1 MVVRLP
7 RPNADQDAFID
18 QVVAQR
24 QGGGNAAFF
33 TGIKAN
39 WKLRVQ
45 SYRDH
50 GGDPAVIRPM
60 TAFTG
65 YAGRFQNL
73 YLNPSEH
80 SVQRPVLQ
88 ALRLRT
94 HQFCPACGEDGT
106 PNTLDHYLPKQTY
119 PEFSITAWNLFPM
132 CDICQGEKGTKTVN
146 AANERLF
153 LHPYFDQFMDAQVL
167 ELQIGT
173 PYNAPTS
180 ISVAPHNALAAAES
194 ALVGRHL
201 DELNIAK
208 RFNHFFK
215 SEYLR
220 LLRLVRDIR
229 ADDMDVT
236 AMLGYFRRNAR
247 DKSINSWGH
256 VFYTAVLSNS
266 ALMDYLHDGQLPAD
280 L

>member
-7 RPNADQDAFID
+7 CPDADQDAFID

-24 QGGGNAAFF
+24 QDGVNAAFF
-33 TGIKAN
+33 TGIQAN

-50 GGDPAVIRPM
+50 GGDPAVVRPM
-60 TAFTG
+60 AAFTV

-80 SVQRPVLQ
+80 SVQKPVLQ
-88 ALRLRT
+88 ALRSRT

-132 CDICQGEKGTKTVN
+132 CDICQGEKSTKTVN

-167 ELQIGT
+167 ELEIGT

-229 ADDMDVT
+229 ADGMDVT

-256 VFYTAVLSNS
+256 VFYTAVLSNA
-266 ALMDYLHDGQLPAD
+266 ALMDYLRDGQLPAD